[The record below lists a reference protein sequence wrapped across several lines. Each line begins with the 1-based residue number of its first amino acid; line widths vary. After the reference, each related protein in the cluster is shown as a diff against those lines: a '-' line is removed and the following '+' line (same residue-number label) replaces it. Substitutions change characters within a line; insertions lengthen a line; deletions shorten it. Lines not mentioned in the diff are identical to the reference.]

1 MQNRMFTVQE
11 KCCCVVLM
19 FFNLECSAMLVFLS
33 PVQCK
38 FSRSMLGLTAF
49 YLIPRFAHTL
59 KFQSNDVLTVVK
71 VHMSLFGKHI

>member
-1 MQNRMFTVQE
+1 
-11 KCCCVVLM
+11 
-19 FFNLECSAMLVFLS
+19 MLVFLS

-38 FSRSMLGLTAF
+38 FSIKHVRITAF

-59 KFQSNDVLTVVK
+59 KFQSNDVLTVAK